1 MFGII
6 VDKNK
11 IYSRFVYLD
20 DNNVIQDDKLNE
32 GEQLIIEDW
41 KIANTMIKPKW
52 IGESWIESASEDEIK
67 AYREI
72 FNLRWKTKYLN

>member
-72 FNLRWKTKYLN
+72 FNLR